1 MARTEEKVMK
11 KVAPVVQG
19 AVLLNPIISVTN
31 DVIVLASNEDMYGNK
46 VTGLDKTVSAVDIA
60 TFGAG
65 CKVIKTTE
73 RIGKWAK
80 TTGLFTTAY
89 SVYYTIKGGL
99 KNEK

>member
-1 MARTEEKVMK
+1 MARTEDKVMK

-19 AVLLNPIISVTN
+19 AVLFNPIISLTN
-31 DVIVLASNEDMYGNK
+31 DVKVLASDEDIYENEAI
-46 VTGLDKTVSAVDIA
+46 GLDKRVSMIDIA
-60 TFGAG
+60 TLGAG